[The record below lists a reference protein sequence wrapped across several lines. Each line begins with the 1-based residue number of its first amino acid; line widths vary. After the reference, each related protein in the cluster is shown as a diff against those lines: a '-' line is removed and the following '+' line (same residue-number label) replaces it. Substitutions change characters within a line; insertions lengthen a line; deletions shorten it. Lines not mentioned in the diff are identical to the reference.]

1 MWCWRRL
8 LRVPWTS
15 RRSNQSML
23 KEMNPEYSLEVLML
37 KLKFQY
43 FGQLM
48 QRTNSLKKSL
58 MVRKIDGRRRSGW
71 QRINWLDGITDSMDM
86 SLSKLWKMVKDREA
100 WCAAVIGVSRTWT
113 WLTNWT
119 DWCQE
124 LTNWKRPWCWER
136 LKAEGE
142 GNDRELDGWMA
153 SPTQSTWVWTH
164 SGILWRTRNPGMLQ
178 SLGSQIVGLD
188 WATGQQ

>member
-1 MWCWRRL
+1 
-8 LRVPWTS
+8 
-15 RRSNQSML
+15 
-23 KEMNPEYSLEVLML
+23 MNPEYSLEVLML

-43 FGQLM
+43 FGQVM

-58 MVRKIDGRRRSGW
+58 MVRKIDGRRRSEW

-86 SLSKLWKMVKDREA
+86 SLSKLRKMVKDGEV
-100 WCAAVIGVSRTWT
+100 WCAAVIGVSKTRT

-136 LKAEGE
+136 LKAEGK
-142 GNDRELDGWMA
+142 GNDRELDGWVA
-153 SPTQSTWVWTH
+153 SLTQSTWVWAH
-164 SGILWRTRNPGMLQ
+164 SGLLWSSRNPGMLQ
-178 SLGSQIVGLD
+178 SLGSQIAGLD
-188 WATGQQ
+188 WETGQQ